1 MAIAISFGRSGFFES
16 CRHSRISKARS
27 MPRVRPPASAASAGL
42 TTLAAFPTGTM
53 RRPTAFCG
61 AFCAWA
67 MPTDPSEFR
76 ALQELRQPLGFRLAE
91 QFLGRSLFLD
101 PALVHAYHTIRNF
114 EGEYHLVSDQQHGHA
129 FSGEVLDDG
138 LHLMQQF
145 RIERRGHRVEKH
157 DLEILRNGAGD
168 GVALLLTAGKLASR
182 MI

>member
-42 TTLAAFPTGTM
+42 TILAAFPTGTG
-53 RRPTAFCG
+53 RRPVVLAG
-61 AFCAWA
+61 AFCAWG

-101 PALVHAYHTIRNF
+101 PALVHEYHTVGNF
-114 EGEYHLVSDQQHGHA
+114 EGEFHLVGDQQHGHA
-129 FSGEVLDDG
+129 LGGKVLDDG
-138 LHLMQQF
+138 
-145 RIERRGHRVEKH
+145 
-157 DLEILRNGAGD
+157 
-168 GVALLLTAGKLASR
+168 
-182 MI
+182 